1 MPTSYHN
8 KSFITAD
15 YQHFVATP
23 PHPCTSLV
31 TERSLRFVNWALLWE
46 IPARVGSGMDQ
57 QHCDTVPAISIV
69 VPCFN
74 EEESLPA
81 LIDRVSAV
89 CHSAASGD
97 YEIVLVNDG
106 SRDRTW
112 AVITDLTEK
121 LPQVVGVNLARNYG
135 HQIALSA
142 GLQICRG
149 DRVMVMDAD
158 LQDPPELLPA
168 LLAKMEEGYDV
179 VYGQR
184 LRRAGETM
192 FKRASA
198 KLFYRLLDRMVDV
211 SVPRDTGD
219 FRVMSRRVVDHLN
232 AMPERYRFVRGMVS
246 WIGFRQ
252 AALPYER
259 EARFAGESHYPLRKM
274 ISFALDAIT
283 SFSTLPLRMA
293 AHLGLAAGLLGMLML
308 GWVLIS
314 YAMGDTLTGWAS
326 IASIVLILGSIQL
339 LMLGIFGEYLGRMYM
354 ESKHRP
360 LFIVQE
366 VQARPTGSA
375 ERSPAHEVT
384 AKIKRAMHG

>member
-1 MPTSYHN
+1 MGN
-8 KSFITAD
+8 GMN
-15 YQHFVATP
+15 QHHIDV
-23 PHPCTSLV
+23 
-31 TERSLRFVNWALLWE
+31 
-46 IPARVGSGMDQ
+46 
-57 QHCDTVPAISIV
+57 VPAISIV
-69 VPCFN
+69 IPCFN
-74 EEESLPA
+74 EEANLVT
-81 LIDRVSAV
+81 LIDRVSVV
-89 CHSAASGD
+89 CDGVAPGD

-106 SRDRTW
+106 SRDASW
-112 AVITDLTEK
+112 AIIAQLTHDF
-121 LPQVVGVNLARNYG
+121 PQVVGVNLARNYG
-135 HQIALSA
+135 HQLALSA

-149 DRVMVMDAD
+149 AIVMVMDAD

-184 LRRAGETM
+184 VSRVGETL

-198 KLFYRLLDRMVDV
+198 KFFYRLLDRMVDV

-259 EARFAGESHYPLRKM
+259 DARLAGQSNYPLGKM
-274 ISFALDAIT
+274 ISFALDAVT

-293 AHLGLAAGLLGMLML
+293 AHLGLASGLLGILTL
-308 GWVLIS
+308 GWVLTA
-314 YAMGDTLTGWAS
+314 YLMGNTMAGWTS
-326 IASIVLILGSIQL
+326 IAGIVLVLGSLQL
-339 LMLGIFGEYLGRMYM
+339 LMLGVFGEYLGRMYM

-366 VQARPTGSA
+366 VRTKATTTR
-375 ERSPAHEVT
+375 EDVSPVHRITHQIE
-384 AKIKRAMHG
+384 RAMHG